1 MRRRS
6 IAYKAL
12 IFLFFISSVPAARG
26 AEETPRLIVEGFQ
39 ETMLAV
45 MKEAKTLGFR
55 GRYERLAPAIARA
68 FDLPLMVR
76 IAIGSY
82 WNLTSAEQRTRLA
95 TAFDFFLEAYGP
107 KYEKATACLA
117 KDRDALLSF
126 YDFPAEHWKHVRTTN
141 PIESTFATVR
151 LRTYRTKGCLSRKTA
166 MAMVFKLCQ
175 GASKKWRRL
184 NGSDQFAEIIRGVKF
199 VNGERQ
205 DRAAA

>member
-1 MRRRS
+1 M
-6 IAYKAL
+6 

-95 TAFDFFLEAYGP
+95 TAFERMSVSTL
-107 KYEKATACLA
+107 ATLITGY
-117 KDRDALLSF
+117 S
-126 YDFPAEHWKHVRTTN
+126 
-141 PIESTFATVR
+141 
-151 LRTYRTKGCLSRKTA
+151 
-166 MAMVFKLCQ
+166 
-175 GASKKWRRL
+175 
-184 NGSDQFAEIIRGVKF
+184 
-199 VNGERQ
+199 GERFETIGEGPGEL
-205 DRAAA
+205 